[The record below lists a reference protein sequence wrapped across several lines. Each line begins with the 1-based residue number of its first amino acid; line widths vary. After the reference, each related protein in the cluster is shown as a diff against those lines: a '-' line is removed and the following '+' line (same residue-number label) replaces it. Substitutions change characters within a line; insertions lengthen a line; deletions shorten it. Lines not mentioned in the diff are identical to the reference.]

1 MGGFGLA
8 VWFVLHRIPP
18 GAGFGSLR
26 ASALAFAAHGLLG
39 ATLVFCT
46 LLGIFS
52 LLVCNALDARW
63 RLPPGSLRFATAP
76 LLWGAA
82 VPAASLLLDA
92 AFFWSSAPPL
102 AALGLGLGALLSGR
116 RLAGLEPRGAAG
128 GRDPFRALLAGLA
141 VALPLVLLL
150 AGWSPPSGDEPN
162 YLTVAHSLV
171 TDGDLDLSDDYRDRV
186 YAPYHPTVI
195 SPHYRPGLAEGSR
208 YSMHGIG
215 LPVLVAPAYALGRM
229 FGPGA
234 TVALPRA
241 TLLLLYGVFAWV
253 LYGFVGEISS
263 TRAARYGTAATTLL
277 APLLFAPLFLFSE
290 TPAMLLLLVA
300 FRGLSK
306 EEAAAGRHGWALAA
320 LPFMGVKYIPVAGA
334 IFLVGVWAALPG
346 RRVSRAV
353 RCGLPLA
360 AGLLLHA
367 LLTWRL
373 YGSLSPAAIYL
384 GAGDQAGA
392 PALGGDW
399 AAYVAAWPAA
409 MATAVGYLLDQKEGL
424 LAYGPHFLL
433 SFVGLA
439 WFARHRAKLL
449 VSLGLVVA
457 AYVGPY
463 ALSQQLGGQG
473 PPVRPMLAI
482 LWVLAPALGVA
493 LALATGCRA
502 YGALRGALLALSAS
516 LTLAYATQPQL
527 LPHDYPVLA
536 SRLLQN
542 YSPYGSGWWRLFPQW
557 VNIEDPNWIIT
568 GVWTLAAALLAAA
581 LWRHGWRFGDID
593 GIDGIAMRAIRSGD
607 SVRQVGWKAA
617 AGVFGVACSLVLIQ
631 HATVVRTDLHR
642 PTSMDHGLV
651 AWVADELPP
660 AAYAETGGVW
670 GKPAV
675 PVDFL
680 ITSEAPLESLDV
692 SLRVLVP
699 AAVYTSV
706 QGARMEG
713 SASPRANQVARL
725 RPGPGRTDGS
735 GYAYHVRLWAG
746 DGVAPADL
754 VGGEDERYLGV
765 FFQVLALRARG
776 REAAR

>member
-1 MGGFGLA
+1 VGGFGLA

-26 ASALAFAAHGLLG
+26 ASAEAFAAHGLV
-39 ATLVFCT
+39 AAMLVFCT

-52 LLVCNALDARW
+52 FFVCNALDARW

-76 LLWGAA
+76 LIWGAA
-82 VPAASLLLDA
+82 VPTASLVLDA

-102 AALGLGLGALLSGR
+102 AALGLGLGALLSWR
-116 RLAGLEPRGAAG
+116 RLARLELHGAAG
-128 GRDPFRALLAGLA
+128 GRDPSRALLAGLA
-141 VALPLVLLL
+141 VVLPMVLLS
-150 AGWSPPSGDEPN
+150 AGWTPPNGDEPN

-186 YAPYHPTVI
+186 YAPYHPAVI

-215 LPVLVAPAYALGRM
+215 LPVLIAPAYALGRM

-241 TLLLLYGVFAWV
+241 TLLLLYGLFAWV

-334 IFLVGVWAALPG
+334 IFLVGVWAALPE
-346 RRVSRAV
+346 RRLSRAL
-353 RCGLPLA
+353 RCGTPLA
-360 AGLLLHA
+360 VGLLLHA

-373 YGSLSPAAIYL
+373 YGSLSPVAIYL
-384 GAGDQAGA
+384 GAGDQAAGA

-409 MATAVGYLLDQKEGL
+409 MATAIGYLLDQKEGL

-433 SFVGLA
+433 SFAGLA

-463 ALSQQLGGQG
+463 ALSQQLSGQG

-516 LTLAYATQPQL
+516 LTLAYAAQPQL

-557 VNIEDPNWIIT
+557 VNIEDPNRLVT
-568 GVWTLAAALLAAA
+568 GVWTLAVALLAAA
-581 LWRHGWRFGDID
+581 LWRHGWRLGNA
-593 GIDGIAMRAIRSGD
+593 DGIAAPAARSDDGAW
-607 SVRQVGWKAA
+607 RVGWKAA
-617 AGVFGVACSLVLIQ
+617 VMVFVAACLLVLIH
-631 HATVVRTDLHR
+631 HAAVVRTDRHR
-642 PTSMDHGLV
+642 PTLMDSGLV

-660 AAYAETGGVW
+660 VAYAEAGGVW
-670 GKPAV
+670 AKPGG

-680 ITSEAPLESLDV
+680 ITYEAPLESLDV

-699 AAVYTSV
+699 GDVYTLV
-706 QGARMEG
+706 QGARMDG
-713 SASPRANQVARL
+713 PASPGANEVARL
-725 RPGPGRTDGS
+725 RPGPGHTDGS

-746 DGVAPADL
+746 AGAAPADL

-765 FFQVLALRARG
+765 FFHVSALRERG
-776 REAAR
+776 REGAR